1 VTAVL
6 QTLGS
11 DEAYRSSEP
20 VFAEEHGQGLNFSH
34 YVDIFKRRFFYL
46 LLPFGLISILGL
58 YLAAIQKPNYFS
70 EGKILVESQVIAPD
84 LVRPVVT
91 ATASERI
98 QLIQQRIMTRDNLL
112 SVANKF
118 GLFPRRSGI
127 LDLMRQN
134 TQIKPVDVEG
144 QPRQGTPTIAFTVG
158 FEYENPELA
167 MRVASEFITL
177 IVNED
182 ARSRTSRATETVKIL
197 TDETKD
203 IENKL
208 ESTQMQIFEIARRP
222 REAVPEIPEQQKSQL
237 TALAALKAELIQKTS
252 VYSDA
257 HPAVTALKKRIAA
270 MEKTLTQSAQ
280 APAKAQSTQA
290 DDIEALKRQ
299 REALETRLADAN
311 SKLATARLSEKLDR
325 DQQSERLQVIESPP
339 LPQKPLKSNRLKLVG
354 MAFAAAAILGI
365 GTVLAAELLNG
376 SIRGRQQLSGVV
388 ANQLIVSIPYITT
401 RADTIRMRLRVI
413 LGAVSV
419 VILLAVLGGLATT
432 IVLNLPLDLSLLDKV
447 AVVFRAS
454 DL

>member
-1 VTAVL
+1 ML

-11 DEAYRSSEP
+11 NESYRSSEP
-20 VFAEEHGQGLNFSH
+20 AFGEDHGQSLNFSH
-34 YVDIFKRRFFYL
+34 YIDILKRRFFYF

-58 YLAAIQKPNYFS
+58 YLAAIQKPNYLS

-84 LVRPVVT
+84 LVRPIVT

-112 SVANKF
+112 SIASKF
-118 GLFPRRSGI
+118 GLFPGRSGI
-127 LDLMRQN
+127 LDLMRES
-134 TQIKPVDVEG
+134 TQIKPVEVEG

-167 MRVASEFITL
+167 MRVANEFVTL

-182 ARSRTSRATETVKIL
+182 ARSRTSRATEAVKIL
-197 TDETKD
+197 TGETKD
-203 IENKL
+203 IEDKL

-222 REAVPEIPEQQKSQL
+222 RDAVPEIPEQEKSQL

-299 REALETRLADAN
+299 REALEKRLADAN

-325 DQQSERLQVIESPP
+325 DQQSERLQVIESPS
-339 LPQKPLKSNRLKLVG
+339 LPQKPLKSNRLKMVG
-354 MAFAAAAILGI
+354 IAFAAAAMLGI
-365 GTVLAAELLNG
+365 GTVIAAELFDG
-376 SIRGRQQLSGVV
+376 SIRSRHQLLGVV
-388 ANQLIVSIPYITT
+388 ASPPNSLHPIYCNT
-401 RADTIRMRLRVI
+401 RRHYPSEIEGHIWRRQCSYTF
-413 LGAVSV
+413 
-419 VILLAVLGGLATT
+419 GGIGRIGGSHCFSFAG
-432 IVLNLPLDLSLLDKV
+432 
-447 AVVFRAS
+447 
-454 DL
+454 